1 MPRGRPKTVDLKV
14 KFDKK
19 YFLDYYHSHNVE
31 TICECG
37 CKYMFFSQRR
47 HLSSKKHREL
57 MEILHLRE
65 EINKLN
71 EMRSETHF
79 AFVNGEDVLI
89 ENQSVL
95 RLKANEPIE
104 DVTLK
109 IENEI

>member
-37 CKYMFFSQRR
+37 SKYMHFSQRR
-47 HLSSKKHREL
+47 HLSSKKHREG

-65 EINKLN
+65 EINK
-71 EMRSETHF
+71 
-79 AFVNGEDVLI
+79 
-89 ENQSVL
+89 
-95 RLKANEPIE
+95 LKANEPIE

-109 IENEI
+109 IENEMRSD